1 LSRADRTFVVLVVAV
16 STLGSWL
23 ALPLALTLFPA
34 VIDSVL
40 RGSNDAL
47 HLCAGILTTVHDE
60 LPPLGAVALG
70 LAAIAL
76 APAAVRAFRLVG
88 AVRRATRPAMVDAP
102 RRLRRAATTVGIG
115 AWVVCLDDEARYA
128 YCAGLL
134 APRVYVSLGTVRA
147 LRGREL
153 EAVLWHEGH
162 HRRRRDPLR
171 ALVARAFAV
180 VFGVAPVISELAD
193 RFEVASELEADRA
206 VLRAQRTPRWIAGA
220 LLALGRTKSASPHV
234 SLSAWTLSSARVDQ
248 LAQDRAVVVLPPISR
263 GALIRTAAVLAVALI
278 LALGQSARAHFVELA
293 FLPEAT
299 GAIAHLCPLPIAGP
313 LL

>member
-1 LSRADRTFVVLVVAV
+1 MLVIAV
-16 STLGSWL
+16 SALGSWL

-34 VIDSVL
+34 LVDGLL

-47 HLCAGILTTVHDE
+47 HLCAGVLTTVHAE
-60 LPPLGAVALG
+60 FPPLGAVALS
-70 LAAIAL
+70 LAAVAL
-76 APAAVRAFRLVG
+76 APAAGR
-88 AVRRATRPAMVDAP
+88 AVRVARDFKRGARPAVIEPP
-102 RRLRRAATTVGIG
+102 RDLRRAANTVGLG
-115 AWVVCLDDEARYA
+115 TRVVCLNDPKRYA

-134 APRVYVSLGTVRA
+134 QPRVYISLGTVHV

-162 HRRRRDPLR
+162 HLRRRDPLR
-171 ALVARAFAV
+171 ALVVRALSRIMV
-180 VFGVAPVISELAD
+180 VAPVISELAD
-193 RFEVASELEADRA
+193 RFEVASELDADRA

-220 LLALGRTKSASPHV
+220 LLALGHTTRPSSHV
-234 SLSAWTLSSARVDQ
+234 PVSAWSLSSARVDQ
-248 LAQDRAVVVLPPISR
+248 LAEDRAEVALPQLS
-263 GALIRTAAVLAVALI
+263 GVALIRTTAALAVALI
-278 LALGQSARAHFVELA
+278 LAVGQGARAHFVELA

>member
-1 LSRADRTFVVLVVAV
+1 VSGANRTFSVLVVAV

-34 VIDSVL
+34 LIDGLL
-40 RGSNDAL
+40 RGSNEAL
-47 HLCAGILTTVHDE
+47 HLCSGILTTVHDE
-60 LPPLGAVALG
+60 LPPLGAVAVG

-76 APAAVRAFRLVG
+76 APAALHAFRIVG
-88 AVRRATRPAMVDAP
+88 ALRRGARPAMVDMP
-102 RRLRRAATTVGIG
+102 NGLRRAAKTVGIG
-115 AWVVCLDDEARYA
+115 ARVVCLDDAARYA

-162 HRRRRDPLR
+162 HLRQRDPLR

-180 VFGVAPVISELAD
+180 IFVAAPVISELAD

-206 VLRAQRTPRWIAGA
+206 VLRAQRTSRWIAGA
-220 LLALGRTKSASPHV
+220 LLALGRTEPASPQHV
-234 SLSAWTLSSARVDQ
+234 SSSAWTL
-248 LAQDRAVVVLPPISR
+248 
-263 GALIRTAAVLAVALI
+263 
-278 LALGQSARAHFVELA
+278 
-293 FLPEAT
+293 
-299 GAIAHLCPLPIAGP
+299 
-313 LL
+313 